1 MERDREDLGI
11 ELAWVGAPLR
21 KRLEE
26 TLTMPVPS
34 EISRLLESFAK
45 KTPPRVIDPGRHG

>member
-34 EISRLLESFAK
+34 EISRLLESFVEKNTAQ
-45 KTPPRVIDPGRHG
+45 RD